1 MDIFKPNKTVDPI
14 SISDREAAKLIGGPR
29 GRTYQGDSPF
39 ADIINDYRQ
48 SGSQPGFATAD
59 MVYNPIYQTYGS
71 SSDLGAMKNFID
83 DQFNQMLR
91 RMQQMDVKT
100 PEFNDRFKMYS
111 DAMFAFDDSRGQE
124 GLEFG
129 QLEPPSLGP
138 FDPNFVPSSPFD
150 PVTSG
155 GQEPKYSA
163 GNPGSGIDDT
173 IPPQLVER
181 MPIPPSFQPPSFQ
194 PPNMGSN
201 HSHDEILQGIG
212 DLFEQYFPNQGA
224 KNTQQN
230 LGFSNNNVQ
239 GSAFNGPGILGLVL
253 PQRG

>member
-1 MDIFKPNKTVDPI
+1 MD
-14 SISDREAAKLIGGPR
+14 S
-29 GRTYQGDSPF
+29 
-39 ADIINDYRQ
+39 
-48 SGSQPGFATAD
+48 
-59 MVYNPIYQTYGS
+59 VYNPIYQTYGS

-111 DAMFAFDDSRGQE
+111 DARFAFDDFRGQE

-129 QLEPPSLGP
+129 QLEPPPQVLPGVTEPPLPDFKFKESRRALLPDVTQPGP
-138 FDPNFVPSSPFD
+138 P
-150 PVTSG
+150 
-155 GQEPKYSA
+155 
-163 GNPGSGIDDT
+163 GNPSSGIDDT

-212 DLFEQYFPNQGA
+212 DLFEQYFPNQRA

-230 LGFSNNNVQ
+230 LGFSNNNIQ